1 MPLFLQLG
9 NPVFTLKPFVGFSL
23 VKRTYIGCTNHSI
36 GVIHFDIT
44 KNQFIVVGDDY
55 LIKIWDIDNDNL
67 VSTLDAIGGLPVS
80 FL

>member
-9 NPVFTLKPFVGFSL
+9 NLVFTLKPFVGFSL
-23 VKRTYIGCTNHSI
+23 VKRTYIACTNHSI

-44 KNQFIVVGDDY
+44 KNRFVAVGDDY
-55 LIKIWDIDNDNL
+55 VIKIWDIDNVNL
-67 VSTLDAIGGLPVS
+67 LSTLDAEGGLQVS